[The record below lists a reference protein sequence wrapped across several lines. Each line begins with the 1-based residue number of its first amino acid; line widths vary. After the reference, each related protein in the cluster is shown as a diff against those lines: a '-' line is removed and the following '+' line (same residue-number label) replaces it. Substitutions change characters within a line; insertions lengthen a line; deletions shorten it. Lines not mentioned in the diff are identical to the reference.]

1 MEGWI
6 AEEGQL
12 HTYLIVV
19 GLSRVNGK
27 GIQLYKCKEF
37 HHIKCDCHRL
47 KKKNKDYI
55 TITKYIKTPIAI
67 HGNSAFY
74 TQINNHLINK
84 KERIQ

>member
-6 AEEGQL
+6 AEEDQL

-37 HHIKCDCHRL
+37 HHIKFDCHRL

-67 HGNSAFY
+67 LENN
-74 TQINNHLINK
+74 INHILGPHLTV
-84 KERIQ
+84 